1 MNGSGQ
7 IERHRSAIAGLLVV
21 LGAPQ
26 ALLGLWALLAPH
38 SFYKDFGLG
47 GKGWVA
53 TLGAYD
59 EHLVRDVGSL
69 FLGLGVLMMIAAVRS
84 ERTLSTVAAVVW
96 LIFAIP
102 HAIYHFFNLGP
113 YATGDAIANVTVLV
127 WTVVG
132 GVLVLVLLR
141 DEARVSGRAPY

>member
-1 MNGSGQ
+1 VNSTDR
-7 IERHRSAIAGLLVV
+7 IERHRRAIAGLLVV

-26 ALLGLWALLAPH
+26 ALIGLWALLAPH
-38 SFYKDFGLG
+38 SFYSDFGLG
-47 GKGWVA
+47 GQGWVE
-53 TLGAYD
+53 TLGSYD
-59 EHLVRDVGSL
+59 QHLVRDVGAL
-69 FLGLGVLMMIAAVRS
+69 FVGLGVLLIIAAVRGQRS
-84 ERTLSTVAAVVW
+84 LSVVAAIVW

-113 YATGDAIANVTVLV
+113 YDTGDAIANVIAIG

-141 DEARVSGRAPY
+141 DRQPARERVG

>member
-1 MNGSGQ
+1 MNGPDR
-7 IERHRSAIAGLLVV
+7 IERHGRAIAGLLVV

-69 FLGLGVLMMIAAVRS
+69 FLGLGVLLIVAAVRGQRS
-84 ERTLSTVAAVVW
+84 LSMVAAIVW

-102 HAIYHFFNLGP
+102 HTIYHLFNLGP
-113 YATGDAIANVTVLV
+113 YSTGNAIANVITLG

-132 GVLVLVLLR
+132 GLLVLALLR
-141 DEARVSGRAPY
+141 DQEPARAP

>member
-1 MNGSGQ
+1 MNGSDR
-7 IERHRSAIAGLLVV
+7 IERHGRAIAGLLVV

-26 ALLGLWALLAPH
+26 ALLGLWALLSPH

-69 FLGLGVLMMIAAVRS
+69 FLGLGVLLIIAAVRGQRS
-84 ERTLSTVAAVVW
+84 LSTVAAIVW

-102 HAIYHFFNLGP
+102 HTIYHLFNLGP
-113 YATGDAIANVTVLV
+113 YSTGNAIANVITLG

-132 GVLVLVLLR
+132 GVIVLVLLR
-141 DEARVSGRAPY
+141 DQEPARAAAP